1 MIRTTPTDALAQM
14 RAANPVSA
22 EELRDAISKADLERA
37 MSRVIATADSP
48 TQPIPAG
55 DRVAVERGAGG
66 SNGLAGIFSR
76 HRSASLGLGLALV
89 GAMAILFVLGG
100 GSVKHGGRP
109 TYAAA
114 AVKVAEANP
123 RLLVTAP
130 GWSIIHAN
138 SFEAEYGG
146 LTYKE
151 AGHPAFGPEAMSLI
165 MNWAP
170 ASLYRTIL
178 RESRSKAT
186 VMKSTV
192 LGRETTT
199 FHYRGSPAYIT
210 ILPPHNSVFVSL
222 SASLPKGA

>member
-1 MIRTTPTDALAQM
+1 MIRNKRDDALALM
-14 RAANPVSA
+14 RAVNPYSA
-22 EELRDAISKADLERA
+22 EELARTIGETDLASAMRRAIATGDSSARPIPVGDRA
-37 MSRVIATADSP
+37 AMEHGASDGASRV
-48 TQPIPAG
+48 G
-55 DRVAVERGAGG
+55 FFRGHRVA
-66 SNGLAGIFSR
+66 SI
-76 HRSASLGLGLALV
+76 GLGLAPIAAV
-89 GAMAILFVLGG
+89 AILIVLGG
-100 GSVKHGGRP
+100 GSVKDGGRP

-151 AGHPAFGPEAMSLI
+151 AGHPAFGPEGLSLT

-178 RESRSKAT
+178 RESRPKAT

-192 LGRETTT
+192 LGRQTTT
-199 FHYRGSPAYIT
+199 FHYRGSPAYIHH
-210 ILPPHNSVFVSL
+210 PAAP
-222 SASLPKGA
+222 